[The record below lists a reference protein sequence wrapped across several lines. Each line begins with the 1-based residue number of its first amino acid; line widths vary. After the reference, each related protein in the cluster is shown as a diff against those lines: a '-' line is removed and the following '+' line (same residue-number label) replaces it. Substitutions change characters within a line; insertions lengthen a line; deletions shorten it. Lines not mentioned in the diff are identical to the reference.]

1 MFYASWRVK
10 KVHERA
16 ARPPPPPPATTTT
29 TTTTAIGSHGT
40 QVAVDSKRLRT
51 RAELCNFA
59 LLDLDFVFPSQM
71 PDHVIM
77 SRGRTKTTLDE
88 AAE

>member
-1 MFYASWRVK
+1 VK

-16 ARPPPPPPATTTT
+16 ARPPPPPPATTT

-51 RAELCNFA
+51 PAVPCNFA
-59 LLDLDFVFPSQM
+59 LLDLDSVFTSQM